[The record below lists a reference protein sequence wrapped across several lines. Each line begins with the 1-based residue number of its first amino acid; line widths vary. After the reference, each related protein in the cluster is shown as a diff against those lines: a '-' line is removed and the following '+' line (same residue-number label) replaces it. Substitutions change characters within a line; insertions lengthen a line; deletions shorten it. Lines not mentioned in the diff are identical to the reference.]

1 MSNDQISSLLSI
13 VLIVMLV
20 VLFLLVI
27 IYFIVRAKTNP
38 KKEKKTKD
46 NLSRANT
53 KTSTQKSTAI
63 SYNKQSIYSFMEFDK
78 IEDNMI
84 VRKNGN
90 KFLMVIECQGVNYDL
105 MSGLEKNS
113 VEQGFIQFLNTLRY
127 PIQIYV
133 QTRTVNLESGII
145 KYKDRINAIRDRL
158 QKKQMEYARKEA
170 MGYSPV
176 ELNKA
181 RLEVTREQNLYEYGV
196 DLVNNTERMS
206 LNKNILRK
214 HYYIIIDYVPEDI
227 NTSDYG
233 KDEITGMAFSELY
246 TKAQAIAISILV
258 VLFGYVLIKES
269 SYASFFTFIKLE
281 IFAIVFF
288 SITYFLIRGNK
299 KAWCYCMSIVA
310 IVAGATVNPICIGT
324 SPLYETKI
332 SQAIQEIKM
341 EDPDA
346 LWAGNTNITSQYLIA
361 NGVDCLNGV
370 HTYPSFGWL
379 KKIDPEGKYDYIYNR
394 YAHIHIT
401 LGEETSFVLLVDDS
415 YQAILTYDNVKE
427 LGIKYYYSSGEMP
440 DEIINEFKLEPVYS
454 DKEAQQYIYKIN

>member
-1 MSNDQISSLLSI
+1 MNNDQITNLLSI

-27 IYFIVRAKTNP
+27 IYFIVKAKTNP
-38 KKEKKTKD
+38 KKEKKAKD
-46 NLSRANT
+46 NISQSNT
-53 KTSTQKSTAI
+53 KNNTQKSTAI
-63 SYNKQSIYSFMEFDK
+63 NYNKQSIYSFMEFDK

-170 MGYSPV
+170 MGYSPI

-246 TKAQAIAISILV
+246 TKAQTIISALAVCNVNGKILDSNGLAELLYIAYNRDDAEIYDLEKALNAGYDELYSTGED
-258 VLFGYVLIKES
+258 VLQKRMKELDEKIERDAQQLANDSLREAMAETEEQKRVREKEEQMDQLIKQMAQIIIEENQELVGS
-269 SYASFFTFIKLE
+269 DVAEKAKEKVTKQKR
-281 IFAIVFF
+281 
-288 SITYFLIRGNK
+288 TRK
-299 KAWCYCMSIVA
+299 KVSK
-310 IVAGATVNPICIGT
+310 T
-324 SPLYETKI
+324 E
-332 SQAIQEIKM
+332 E
-341 EDPDA
+341 E
-346 LWAGNTNITSQYLIA
+346 
-361 NGVDCLNGV
+361 
-370 HTYPSFGWL
+370 
-379 KKIDPEGKYDYIYNR
+379 EG
-394 YAHIHIT
+394 
-401 LGEETSFVLLVDDS
+401 
-415 YQAILTYDNVKE
+415 
-427 LGIKYYYSSGEMP
+427 
-440 DEIINEFKLEPVYS
+440 
-454 DKEAQQYIYKIN
+454 